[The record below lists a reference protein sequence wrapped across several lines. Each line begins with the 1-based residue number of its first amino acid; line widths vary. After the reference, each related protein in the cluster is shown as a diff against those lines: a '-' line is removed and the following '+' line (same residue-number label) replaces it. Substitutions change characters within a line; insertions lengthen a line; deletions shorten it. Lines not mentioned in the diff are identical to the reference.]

1 MVTVNRLGLPAP
13 LRRSLACTNGI
24 ENMMGT
30 VRRVCHNVKRWRNAK
45 TALRCT
51 AAGMMEA
58 TKGFRRLRAYRQLP
72 ILNLM
77 ATDYLSESFEYC
89 VADVAGRSGPVLAI
103 ISTTIFSL
111 RLDHRKRRT
120 LPVRTKSIF
129 PCRVLRHEAV
139 HLVSSASQRKSRER
153 LRCQAIARTYF
164 PKRAAGFAF

>member
-1 MVTVNRLGLPAP
+1 MPIKPNGCCAISPAASIARPPGVAASILEELDEMVTVNRLGLPAP
-13 LRRSLACTNGI
+13 PRRSLACTNGI

-45 TALRCT
+45 MALRCT

-89 VADVAGRSGPVLAI
+89 VADVA
-103 ISTTIFSL
+103 
-111 RLDHRKRRT
+111 
-120 LPVRTKSIF
+120 
-129 PCRVLRHEAV
+129 
-139 HLVSSASQRKSRER
+139 
-153 LRCQAIARTYF
+153 
-164 PKRAAGFAF
+164 